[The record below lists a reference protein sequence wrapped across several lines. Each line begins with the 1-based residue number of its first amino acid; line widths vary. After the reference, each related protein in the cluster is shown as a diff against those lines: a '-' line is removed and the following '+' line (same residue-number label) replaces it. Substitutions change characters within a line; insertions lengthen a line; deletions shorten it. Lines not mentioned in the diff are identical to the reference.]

1 MVYSPKQIA
10 PPQSRYVERSKPLLS
25 ELRVAGV
32 HASASILELDS
43 PAQCTAVYCCA
54 VSQVSP
60 QATGTAILGLD
71 SNAPI
76 PNNYVLKGIAHMSHQ
91 SQLFEA
97 GQQEDAM
104 LFYNWITNTLND
116 NPEQVA
122 SSLHDFDTFG

>member
-1 MVYSPKQIA
+1 M
-10 PPQSRYVERSKPLLS
+10 
-25 ELRVAGV
+25 
-32 HASASILELDS
+32 
-43 PAQCTAVYCCA
+43 YCCVLLCR
-54 VSQVSP
+54 VSSVTSSDWYYW
-60 QATGTAILGLD
+60 GLD

-122 SSLHDFDTFG
+122 SSLHDFDTFY

>member
-1 MVYSPKQIA
+1 MHQ
-10 PPQSRYVERSKPLLS
+10 PPFLNWILQHNVLL
-25 ELRVAGV
+25 
-32 HASASILELDS
+32 
-43 PAQCTAVYCCA
+43 CTAVPCLKCHLKRLVQQYW
-54 VSQVSP
+54 
-60 QATGTAILGLD
+60 GLD